1 MKLICP
7 YCNEEFND
15 IINKEGDT
23 YKAVCF
29 NCEKTFEP
37 DLPKGKVIMTFA
49 DDSDPNRDYENFKDD
64 FTPKRLQT
72 YHAFDSMYDFIDY
85 WQNMLY
91 DNTIEGMWYYVLV
104 DNELILCGACDPDDI
119 ESFKEYIPTDLEMNL
134 KLRMDRPIEK
144 DHIITPG
151 SFEFMFDNNKL
162 IRFDFTDSE
171 KEIDENDPCVVS
183 FKLRNIDMSYEDDFN
198 KYPNKI
204 TKMPCY
210 FITDYIMNHNVTAI
224 NEIFAYTGENGDPE
238 INVAAV
244 LDISFEYDN
253 VLTEIENDVITTYN
267 ARNL

>member
-49 DDSDPNRDYENFKDD
+49 DDSDPDRDYENFKDD

-91 DNTIEGMWYYVLV
+91 DNTIE
-104 DNELILCGACDPDDI
+104 
-119 ESFKEYIPTDLEMNL
+119 TDLEMNL